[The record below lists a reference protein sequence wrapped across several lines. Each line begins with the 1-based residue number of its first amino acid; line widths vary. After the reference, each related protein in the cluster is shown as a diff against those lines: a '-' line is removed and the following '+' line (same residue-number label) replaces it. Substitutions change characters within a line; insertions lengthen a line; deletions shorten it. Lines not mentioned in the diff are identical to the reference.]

1 MIQTVVTAA
10 ILYSATAAD
19 LLVILLIFFSKA
31 KTPKQYRDIYIGQYL
46 GSLALIIVSL
56 ILAYILNFV
65 PEQWLLG
72 LLGLIPI
79 YLGLKVAIFGDDDE
93 EEVERQLDKR
103 GLSKLAKTVAFITI
117 ISCGADN
124 IGLFVP
130 YFITLSILELMVTLL
145 IFVIL
150 IYVLVF
156 TAQKLS
162 KIEGVGE
169 VVEKYSRWIMAIV
182 YIGLGI
188 FILVENETIQ
198 TIISFFS

>member
-1 MIQTVVTAA
+1 MFSTVITAA
-10 ILYSATAAD
+10 VLYTATAVD

-31 KTPKQYRDIYIGQYL
+31 KTKKQYRDIYIGQYL
-46 GSLALIIVSL
+46 GSLTLIIVSL

-65 PEQWLLG
+65 PERWLLG

-93 EEVERQLDKR
+93 EYVERQLDKR

-117 ISCGADN
+117 ASCGADN

-130 YFITLSILELMVTLL
+130 YFTTLSLLELMITLF

-150 IYVLVF
+150 IYVLVY

-162 KIEGVGE
+162 SIEGVGE
-169 VVEKYSRWIMAIV
+169 IVEKYSRWFMAVI
-182 YIGLGI
+182 YIALGL
-188 FILVENETIQ
+188 FIIIENNTIQ
-198 TIISFFS
+198 TIISFIF